1 MQTTETQLL
10 WDSVGVDRAF
20 EGDALLLIGTLTD
33 WFRNDINVD
42 ITVLTASYITL
53 LTGQA
58 NLAALWLLTTF
69 SFMLLVDVHY
79 FGKDWR

>member
-1 MQTTETQLL
+1 M
-10 WDSVGVDRAF
+10 
-20 EGDALLLIGTLTD
+20 IGTLTD